1 MADHADEFFP
11 GISAGP
17 TPYEVN
23 TTATPT
29 TIDIEWRIPSHNNGI
44 LESTVLRFNND
55 TIDLLPEDTN
65 YTFTDL
71 EPFTIYNISISYIN
85 EPLDDGSGGGEGVVY
100 TTQVQTLPTGRL
112 NINIISFIPHLF

>member
-1 MADHADEFFP
+1 MA
-11 GISAGP
+11 
-17 TPYEVN
+17 TQTRV
-23 TTATPT
+23 
-29 TIDIEWRIPSHNNGI
+29 DIEWSIPSQNYGI

-71 EPFTIYNISISYIN
+71 KPFTVYNISISCIN
-85 EPLDDGSGGGEGVVY
+85 EPLDDGSGGGEGVAY

-112 NINIISFIPHLF
+112 NINICIHS